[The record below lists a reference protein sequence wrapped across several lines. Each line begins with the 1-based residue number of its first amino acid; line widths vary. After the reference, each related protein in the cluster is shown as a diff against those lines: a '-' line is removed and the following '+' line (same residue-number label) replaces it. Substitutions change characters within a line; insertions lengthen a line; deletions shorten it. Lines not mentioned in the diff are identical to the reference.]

1 MENNSYTSPFKKR
14 YASEEMLY
22 IFSDHNKFSLWR
34 KLWLAL
40 AEEQKN
46 LGLNITDA
54 QINQMR
60 EHLDDIDFD
69 KAREYEKKFR
79 HDVMAHIHTF
89 AEVAPEAS
97 AIIHLGAT
105 SAFVG
110 GNADILIISSALE
123 LIIKKV
129 EKVMSNLSAFSLNYS
144 ELPTLGFTHYQPAQI
159 TTVGKRS
166 SLWLYDFFLDYN
178 ELQHVKKHLK
188 MRGIKG
194 TTGTQA
200 SYLKLFDNDKEK
212 VKALDKNVCNR
223 FGFESVFVSGQT
235 YTRKQ
240 DSIVLS
246 ALKLIAESAHK
257 MTNDIRLLQNLKEI
271 EESFA
276 KDQIGSSAM
285 AYKKN
290 PMKCERVSALS
301 KFLISLSLNTSL
313 VTMTQWFERTLDDS
327 ANRRLTLSESF
338 LCADSILNLLITITS
353 SLKVNEK
360 IITKNVDK
368 YLPFM
373 ITENIIMESV
383 KKGANRQTVHEIIRQ
398 HSIKAQNEMAEGEDN
413 NLVSYLISDD
423 RIMLDREEINQI
435 LNAEL
440 YIGRS
445 VDQVVELTNEVKRV
459 LPNSFD
465 NYKDVEI

>member
-1 MENNSYTSPFKKR
+1 METSIYSSPFKKR

-22 IFSDHNKFSLWR
+22 IFSDNNKFYLWR
-34 KLWLAL
+34 SLWLAL
-40 AEEQKN
+40 AEEQQK
-46 LGLNITDA
+46 LGLDIKDE
-54 QINQMR
+54 QIEQMQANL
-60 EHLDDIDFD
+60 ENIDFD
-69 KAREYEKKFR
+69 KATAYEKKFR

-89 AEVAPEAS
+89 AESAPQA
-97 AIIHLGAT
+97 APIIHLGAT

-110 GNADILIISSALE
+110 GNADVLVIASALD
-123 LIIKKV
+123 LILQKM
-129 EKVMSNLSAFSLNYS
+129 EKVMSNLSKFSLTYS
-144 ELPTLGFTHYQPAQI
+144 AIPTLGFTHYQPAQI

-166 SLWLYDFFLDYN
+166 SLWLYDFFLDYK
-178 ELQHVKKHLK
+178 ELQHVRAHLK
-188 MRGIKG
+188 MRGVKG

-200 SYLKLFDNDKEK
+200 SYLKLFNEDKEK
-212 VKALDKNVCNR
+212 VRLLDKNFCDR
-223 FGFESVFVSGQT
+223 FGFEAVSVCGQT

-240 DSIVLS
+240 DTLVVS

-290 PMKCERVSALS
+290 PMKSERVSSLS

-313 VTMTQWFERTLDDS
+313 VSMTQWFERTLDDS

-353 SLKVNEK
+353 SLKVNQK
-360 IITKNVDK
+360 IIAQNLNK

-383 KKGANRQTVHEIIRQ
+383 KKGANRQVVHEIIRT
-398 HSIKAQNEMAEGEDN
+398 HSIKAQNDMAEGEEN
-413 NLVSYLISDD
+413 KLISYLINDD
-423 RIMLDREEINQI
+423 RIMLNKEEINQI
-435 LNAEL
+435 LNPDL

-445 VDQVVELTNEVKRV
+445 VEQVVELTNEVQKV
-459 LPNSFD
+459 LPTSFD